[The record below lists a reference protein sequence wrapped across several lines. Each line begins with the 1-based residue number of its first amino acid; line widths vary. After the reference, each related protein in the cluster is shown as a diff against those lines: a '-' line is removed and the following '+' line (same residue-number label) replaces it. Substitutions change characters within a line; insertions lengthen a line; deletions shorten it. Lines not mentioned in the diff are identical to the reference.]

1 MEWAFSQTSIHPRT
15 RRGRRRAAGGGERP
29 YFLLRLC
36 LCVVVLLVVTI
47 AAAAARTATMAPH
60 VKQGGGGGAPTDIS
74 EVYRPDFGHAGA
86 EVFDSGMFDTVCSIG
101 QFPALD
107 SFAAQEFDSCSPR
120 RRRLQTY
127 SFARRYSLLSRR
139 RERIVIRGKREEREK
154 RGVARI
160 DDM

>member
-1 MEWAFSQTSIHPRT
+1 M
-15 RRGRRRAAGGGERP
+15 
-29 YFLLRLC
+29 
-36 LCVVVLLVVTI
+36 VTI
-47 AAAAARTATMAPH
+47 AAAAARTATMAPY